1 MKYKQRKLIENF
13 PFIKLYINIFLE
25 YPKSVRQLST
35 NKISNY
41 VNKQRI
47 RCSLCDSLLK
57 ASTSHRYLLT
67 GKSIH
72 DNLDKNITYNE
83 CCQRYLNGTYESD
96 KLQMICPKCC
106 HDLQRVYSLHKDAE
120 ELTKKIHH
128 TWCKTKRLNRTRHS
142 HLTLISTNEN
152 LSSSPLPTT
161 ATDDNITIIVKE
173 ELDIEQV
180 PSDIK
185 TPIEQSPITVS
196 ETVLANTSY
205 DLRNTQHIHN
215 KINTLK
221 ASHQSN
227 DNNNQEILNESI
239 SKFRTKKQ
247 LQSLSKTENI
257 NSYSSRKSHQ
267 SMEIPS
273 SFLSNQTSH
282 SIKPNSF
289 EYYQNTFYNSTI
301 NNQTSSPYNQLIIE
315 PSSPT
320 HHQQISQIHRRS
332 SSTSEQPP
340 LIINYQ
346 PSIDG
351 EQSLSPN
358 TNDDEASS
366 TNGLKTTRLSR
377 RQYGFLV
384 KLPDQQSLNAFIE
397 TSSSESGSR
406 WTWRRTSANSRGYK
420 VYYVCNF
427 SMRRH
432 YHPCPAAMYALF
444 HPEGSISIYS
454 CGQHQHIP
462 KDRLPVSITDATKD
476 EIFKCLQS
484 GMTTTD
490 IREHLVRLKLPF
502 GDARKLNNFIKYH
515 KELLRFGT
523 VTNVRIGGTAYRQPQ
538 CWAIRRQT
546 SSVQSTLTTDNNDT
560 PTTTTS

>member
-1 MKYKQRKLIENF
+1 MKYKQL
-13 PFIKLYINIFLE
+13 

-41 VNKQRI
+41 VNKQRV

-83 CCQRYLNGTYESD
+83 CCERYLNGTYESD

-128 TWCKTKRLNRTRHS
+128 TWCKTKRLNRARHS
-142 HLTLISTNEN
+142 HLTLTSTTENISV
-152 LSSSPLPTT
+152 SPLPTT
-161 ATDDNITIIVKE
+161 ATDDNITITVKE
-173 ELDIEQV
+173 ELDIDQV
-180 PSDIK
+180 PSEIK
-185 TPIEQSPITVS
+185 TPIEQSPIAVS

-205 DLRNTQHIHN
+205 DLPNIQRIHN
-215 KINTLK
+215 EIHALQL
-221 ASHQSN
+221 SHQPN
-227 DNNNQEILNESI
+227 HNKQEIINESK
-239 SKFRTKKQ
+239 SKPRTKKQ

-257 NSYSSRKSHQ
+257 NSYSSRKSH
-267 SMEIPS
+267 SLKIHPS
-273 SFLSNQTSH
+273 FSPNQASH
-282 SIKPNSF
+282 SIIPNSH
-289 EYYQNTFYNSTI
+289 EYYQNVLYNPTI
-301 NNQTSSPYNQLIIE
+301 NNQTSSPYSQLIIE
-315 PSSPT
+315 PSSLSSSPT
-320 HHQQISQIHRRS
+320 HHQQESEVRRRS
-332 SSTSEQPP
+332 SSNSEQPP
-340 LIINYQ
+340 LTINYQ

-351 EQSLSPN
+351 DQSLSPH

-366 TNGLKTTRLSR
+366 TNGLKGTRLSR
-377 RQYGFLV
+377 RQYGFLI

-397 TSSSESGSR
+397 TSSAESGSR

-484 GMTTTD
+484 GMATTD
-490 IREHLVRLKLPF
+490 IREHLTRLRLPF

-546 SSVQSTLTTDNNDT
+546 SSLQSASTTDNNNAT
-560 PTTTTS
+560 TTTTTTS